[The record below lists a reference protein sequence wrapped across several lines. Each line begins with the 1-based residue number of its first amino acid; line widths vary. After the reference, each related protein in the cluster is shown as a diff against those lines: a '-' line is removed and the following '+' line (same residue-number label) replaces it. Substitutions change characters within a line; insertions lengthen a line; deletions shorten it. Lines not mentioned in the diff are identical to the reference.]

1 MLHLLFSHGKYSH
14 PNSTK
19 IAFLNTI
26 AQEFGIITKSIDYTS
41 TTNPE
46 ERVELLRKEIA
57 LVGEHPLILV
67 GSSMGAYV
75 ATVLASERVVEG
87 LFLMAPAFYLEGYAQ
102 QEFQPQTSHIE
113 IVHGWKDATVPFEQ
127 AVLFGKKH
135 AAQLHLVE
143 DNHRLSG
150 SPELLKEWFRA
161 FLKRVL
167 QEQA

>member
-1 MLHLLFSHGKYSH
+1 MLHLFFSHGKYSH

-19 IAFLNTI
+19 IAFLNKI
-26 AQEFGIITKSIDYTS
+26 AQEFGITTKSMDYTH

-57 LVGEHPLILV
+57 LVEEQPLILV
-67 GSSMGAYV
+67 GSSMGGYV
-75 ATVLASERVVEG
+75 STVLASEKAVEG

-102 QEFQPQTSHIE
+102 QQFQPQTAHIE

-127 AVLFGKKH
+127 SVLFGEKH

-150 SPELLKEWFRA
+150 SHELLKELFRA
-161 FLKRVL
+161 FLRRIV
-167 QEQA
+167 